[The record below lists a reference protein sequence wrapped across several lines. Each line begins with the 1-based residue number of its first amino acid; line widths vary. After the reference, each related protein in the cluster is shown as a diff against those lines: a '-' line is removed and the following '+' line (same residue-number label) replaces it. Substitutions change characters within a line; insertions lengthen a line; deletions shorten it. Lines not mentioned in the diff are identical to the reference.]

1 MGKCKRDW
9 ETKEHRWEQIRINQ
23 MEEVKHKTK
32 HMRHEMI
39 KKEELTHTY
48 VHVRNT
54 HKTDTGT

>member
-1 MGKCKRDW
+1 MK
-9 ETKEHRWEQIRINQ
+9 
-23 MEEVKHKTK
+23 EVKHKTK

-54 HKTDTGT
+54 HTEKTKGNITECEDMPNGET